1 MVYRNE
7 NHENMG
13 LISFLVFQ
21 TVWNQVKLSAY
32 MFCSYLFYFT
42 LIKNTILT
50 ALTPQTTV
58 VFPSL
63 TKAEPSA
70 VDIEPENIDWKNN

>member
-1 MVYRNE
+1 
-7 NHENMG
+7 
-13 LISFLVFQ
+13 
-21 TVWNQVKLSAY
+21 
-32 MFCSYLFYFT
+32 MFCSNLFLLHYYHA
-42 LIKNTILT
+42 ILT

-70 VDIEPENIDWKNN
+70 VDIEPENIDCKNG

>member
-1 MVYRNE
+1 MWMIKFLWSQTEIRTVC
-7 NHENMG
+7 NHTV
-13 LISFLVFQ
+13 IYFQ
-21 TVWNQVKLSAY
+21 
-32 MFCSYLFYFT
+32 FT
-42 LIKNTILT
+42 TIKYTILT

-70 VDIEPENIDWKNN
+70 VDIEPENIDLKNGWANILTVQESY

>member
-1 MVYRNE
+1 MINLFFF
-7 NHENMG
+7 
-13 LISFLVFQ
+13 LINTNLKSDCLKSSEIVCKH
-21 TVWNQVKLSAY
+21 VLLSLIY
-32 MFCSYLFYFT
+32 FYFK

-70 VDIEPENIDWKNN
+70 VDIEPENID